1 MSSFFEINF
10 PLAFSLPETLQGTSP
25 VIHYGMNKTR
35 LIWIAST
42 LMVVG
47 IFVVLNYSDTDVKI
61 HPSYQTS
68 SMKNLHLIRKDN
80 SEVKW
85 ELSADEAIFPEKK
98 GNIFLNSI
106 SLKIN
111 NDPEVYL
118 TSGTGSY
125 AIENENIMLN
135 DPVELHM
142 QDKKFITHSL
152 TWSSKDELITTRDPV
167 KFTGENF
174 VIKGT
179 GLAAQIKQQ
188 NVKITNN
195 VKAIFYH

>member
-1 MSSFFEINF
+1 M
-10 PLAFSLPETLQGTSP
+10 
-25 VIHYGMNKTR
+25 IHYGMNKTR
-35 LIWIAST
+35 LIWITSILA
-42 LMVVG
+42 VVG
-47 IFVVLNYSDTDVKI
+47 IVVVLNYSDTDVKI

-68 SMKNLHLIRKDN
+68 SMKNLHLTRKDN
-80 SEVKW
+80 NEVKW
-85 ELSADEAIFPEKK
+85 ELSADEAIIPETKE
-98 GNIFLNSI
+98 NIFLTSI

-111 NDPEVYL
+111 KSPEVYL

-125 AIENENIMLN
+125 AIEDENITLN

-167 KFTGENF
+167 RFTGENF
-174 VIKGT
+174 MISGT
-179 GLAAQIKQQ
+179 GLAAEIKQQ

>member
-1 MSSFFEINF
+1 
-10 PLAFSLPETLQGTSP
+10 
-25 VIHYGMNKTR
+25 MNKTR
-35 LIWIAST
+35 LFWIASI

-47 IFVVLNYSDTDVKI
+47 IFAVLNYSDTGVKI
-61 HPSYQTS
+61 QPSFQTS

-80 SEVKW
+80 NEIKW
-85 ELSADEAIFPEKK
+85 ELSADEAIIPEKK
-98 GNIFLNSI
+98 DHIELHSI

-111 NDPEVYL
+111 KSPEVYL
-118 TSGTGSY
+118 VSGTGTYS
-125 AIENENIMLN
+125 IENENITLN

-142 QDKKFITHSL
+142 EDKRFITHSL

-167 KFTGENF
+167 QFTGENF
-174 VIKGT
+174 VIQGT
-179 GLAAQIKQQ
+179 GLAAEIKQH